1 MAIKTGKQ
9 YVDSLRDG
17 RKLFIDGKVV
27 TDVTT
32 YAPLQG
38 VIHTIASL
46 YDDQHQSSLRD
57 VLTFRSPRTGDPVS
71 KTYLE
76 AHTLDELHELAG
88 CFHLRALRTFGLMGR
103 LTDFMSGYLV
113 DQAVGLRVLGKSEAA
128 AKAQAIVEH
137 CREHDAQL
145 THALIDPQTDR
156 SKQDAPSQAVQ
167 LIERRSDGIV
177 VSGCRMLST
186 LAPVANEC
194 YVGPYAPRKP
204 GQEKFALAFVVPMNA
219 PGLSILARE
228 SFHRSESTF
237 DRPVTSRFDEG
248 DAILMFDKV
257 FVPNDRIIV
266 DGDLEAYNKM
276 ITLRPGYTSL
286 QACVR
291 STMKLRLLA
300 GIATA
305 VARANGRDKTPRFQA
320 AIGELIALVSIA
332 EGIKAGT
339 IADTL
344 RRVKAYGQGKVAIEG
359 DGVSEPKAI
368 ASPGGAAMNFF
379 FPYANTKAVD
389 VLRMAAGSGVLAV
402 TEAEYANPEVGP
414 LMDDWLIGSDIDAKQ
429 RLRLMKLAWDMT
441 GTAFGS
447 RAALYERLYS
457 GDPEV
462 NAQRWFASPINGE
475 CEMLVR
481 QLLELAGP
489 TDASSEAS
497 AQPAPHKHERADA

>member
-1 MAIKTGKQ
+1 
-9 YVDSLRDG
+9 
-17 RKLFIDGKVV
+17 
-27 TDVTT
+27 
-32 YAPLQG
+32 
-38 VIHTIASL
+38 
-46 YDDQHQSSLRD
+46 
-57 VLTFRSPRTGDPVS
+57 
-71 KTYLE
+71 
-76 AHTLDELHELAG
+76 
-88 CFHLRALRTFGLMGR
+88 
-103 LTDFMSGYLV
+103 
-113 DQAVGLRVLGKSEAA
+113 
-128 AKAQAIVEH
+128 
-137 CREHDAQL
+137 
-145 THALIDPQTDR
+145 
-156 SKQDAPSQAVQ
+156 
-167 LIERRSDGIV
+167 
-177 VSGCRMLST
+177 
-186 LAPVANEC
+186 
-194 YVGPYAPRKP
+194 
-204 GQEKFALAFVVPMNA
+204 MNA